1 MPLSETDLT
10 APLANVL
17 AQPPGDGVR
26 LCWLGQAGFVIDG
39 GRRRVVIDPYLSD
52 SLAEKYRGSHFP
64 HKRMM
69 PAPVAPEDIRHV
81 DMVLATHAH
90 TDHLDP
96 GTLPALMTANPATL
110 LLVPAAVEELA
121 LERGSIGAE
130 RLVTI
135 DAGDTAKPVTGLHV
149 TATRAAHETLQR
161 DASGRHLFLGYAIT
175 LGGVTIFHSGDTV
188 PYEGQIEEVAALK
201 ADLALLP
208 VNGRDAERAQH
219 GVPGNL
225 DLAEA
230 ADLAAK
236 AGIPAMIAHHFDM
249 FAFNTIS
256 PLKVEAFAQGETRIY
271 LRGARTGVQYRLRP
285 AA

>member
-1 MPLSETDLT
+1 MPLSETHLT
-10 APLANVL
+10 APLASML
-17 AQPPGDGVR
+17 AQPPGNGVR
-26 LCWLGQAGFVIDG
+26 LYWLGQAGFVIDG
-39 GRRRVVIDPYLSD
+39 GRHRVVIDPYLSD
-52 SLAEKYRGSHFP
+52 TLADKYRGSRFP
-64 HKRMM
+64 HRRMM

-96 GTLPALMTANPATL
+96 GTLPALMTANPAAL
-110 LLVPAAVEELA
+110 LLAPAAVEGLA
-121 LERGSIGAE
+121 LERGGIGFE

-135 DAGDTAKPVTGLHV
+135 DAGDTIRPMTGLHV
-149 TATRAAHETLQR
+149 TATRAAHESLQR
-161 DASGRHLFLGYAIT
+161 DAAGRHLFLGYAIV

-188 PYEGQIEEVAALK
+188 PYEGQVEEVAALK
-201 ADLALLP
+201 ADLALFP
-208 VNGRDAERAQH
+208 VNGRDADRAKH

-225 DLAEA
+225 YLAEA

-236 AGIPAMIAHHFDM
+236 AGIPTMIAHHFDM

-256 PLKVEAFAQGETRIY
+256 PSKVDAFAQGETRIY
-271 LRGARTGVQYRLRP
+271 LHGARTGVQYRLRP